1 MPDEILLGN
10 IKGPKGD
17 KGDKGDTGTGL
28 KILDYYATLSA
39 LSSAVTNPSVG
50 DAYGVGS
57 SAPYQIYIYSKS
69 NGWVNHGTLVDHKHN
84 ASDINGTIHIAQGG
98 TGSTSALGA
107 ANNLQVISMGSGTA
121 IPENA
126 DLDTYKTVGNYI
138 CPMTATAITLAH
150 CPVTSAFRL
159 TVGYANGTTSYL
171 YQELTHFLTGVKYYR
186 AYTASDKTWNSW
198 KANYSTANKPTLNE
212 LGAAPAGHG
221 VGELASGTYDDTF
234 NQVFHKG
241 CGFYQ
246 IRSLEESPTNT
257 NHWFPL
263 LQISRGTQTGQELG
277 AQIAVFD
284 GFDYE
289 SETPRAW
296 LRTASLGAFSDWFEM
311 LHTGNLSRLGIP
323 QFATGSYVGIG
334 NEQMGEP
341 EEKTFSLTLPFT
353 PKYVFIQ
360 EKVTDTN
367 QHHSSARLFYGDVN
381 FFTDRQ
387 DGVIGHNTVAWDGN
401 TVSWTFDA
409 ADGPSVE
416 GACQRA
422 GVTYNYF
429 AIG

>member
-28 KILDYYATLSA
+28 KILDYYASVEA

-57 SAPYQIYIYSKS
+57 AAPYDIYIYSKS
-69 NGWVNHGTLVDHKHN
+69 KGWVNHGTLVDHKHS
-84 ASDINGTIHIAQGG
+84 ASDINGTIHVAQGG
-98 TGSTSALGA
+98 TGSTSASGA

-121 IPENA
+121 ISENA

-138 CPMTATAITLAH
+138 CPMTATAITLSN

-186 AYTASDKTWNSW
+186 SYTASDKTWNAW

-221 VGELASGTYDDTF
+221 VGELASGSYDDTF

-263 LQISRGTQTGQELG
+263 LQISRSTQTGQELG

-323 QFATGSYVGIG
+323 QFATGSYEGTG
-334 NEQMGEP
+334 GTEGE
-341 EEKTFSLTLPFT
+341 ENKITLTFPFV
-353 PKYVFIQ
+353 PKYVFVIHQ
-360 EKVTDTN
+360 
-367 QHHSSARLFYGDVN
+367 SSAGVDMVHLFNGDTHFGSLLSGEPTAFPPN
-381 FFTDRQ
+381 LTW
-387 DGVIGHNTVAWDGN
+387 NGN
-401 TVSWTFDA
+401 TVEWSYYGN
-409 ADGPSVE
+409 ADGESR
-416 GACQRA
+416 GALNSA
-422 GVTYNYF
+422 GLTYKYF
-429 AIG
+429 AVG